1 VAAEDQLPL
10 SGQVTRVA
18 SVGRYRLFAEL
29 ARGGMGVVYLALVR
43 GPGNFN
49 KLFVVKVLKAHLAED
64 PKLVAMFLEEARLA
78 AKLSHPNV
86 VQTIEV
92 GSDAGCHYIAMEFL
106 DGQSH
111 YDVLSRAKRS
121 GERMPLHYQLH
132 VLVHLLEGLH
142 YAHEAKDFDG
152 TRLNLV
158 HRDVSPHNVFLSYDG
173 QIKILDFGIAKALD
187 STHDTRTGV
196 LKGKIAYMAP
206 EQAAGES
213 LDRRADVFAVGV
225 ILWEATVGRRMWDR
239 SLRDMQILHALMKAE
254 VPQPRIHAPDIDERV
269 ENIILKATAP
279 RADDRYATAAE
290 MQADVE
296 AYLAT
301 LGAPAFGSRDV
312 GRYVTTLFGEERER
326 IRAAIDEQVGLLRG
340 VSSGAYSKITMRK
353 LSIAAPGQ
361 GTPSGILPTTSDPGA
376 QTMTGPPEPS
386 GSYEDAR
393 ATVPPP
399 AKVRRRRRTIAT
411 ASLVTVGIVALAAV
425 GLLVHAQVTAAG
437 DPSPSTVPTAPAAPL
452 ATASAPAAA
461 TASATPAVSSNPGA
475 PPASAAAT
483 ASAAPSRSETP
494 SGPPRVPGPARGGGA
509 ARAIAGDGVPT
520 AAPAA
525 TPPGTATGPA
535 PTETTHVRQQIDT
548 ANPYGH

>member
-1 VAAEDQLPL
+1 MAAEDQLPL
-10 SGQVTRVA
+10 SGEVTRVA

-106 DGQSH
+106 DGQSL
-111 YDVLSRAKRS
+111 YDALSRAKRS

-132 VLVHLLEGLH
+132 VLVHLLEGLQ

-152 TRLNLV
+152 ARLNLV

-213 LDRRADVFAVGV
+213 LDRRADVFAAGV
-225 ILWEATVGRRMWDR
+225 ILWEAIVGRRMWDR

-254 VPQPRIHAPDIDERV
+254 IPQPRAHAPDIDPRV
-269 ENIILKATAP
+269 ETIILKATAP
-279 RADDRYATAAE
+279 RADDRYTTAAE
-290 MQADVE
+290 MQGDVE
-296 AYLAT
+296 AYLAAI
-301 LGAPAFGSRDV
+301 GAPSFGSRDV
-312 GRYVTTLFGEERER
+312 GRYVTALFGEERER

-353 LSIAAPGQ
+353 LSIAPPGQ
-361 GTPSGILPTTSDPGA
+361 GTPSGVLLTTSDPGA
-376 QTMTGPPEPS
+376 QTVTGPPEPS

-399 AKVRRRRRTIAT
+399 AKLRRRRRTIAT
-411 ASLVTVGIVALAAV
+411 ASLVIVGIVAVAAA
-425 GLLVHAQVTAAG
+425 GLLFHAQVTASSEA
-437 DPSPSTVPTAPAAPL
+437 SPSAVPTTPSVPAA
-452 ATASAPAAA
+452 TTSTRAAA
-461 TASATPAVSSNPGA
+461 SASATAAVASDPGA
-475 PPASAAAT
+475 PPASVAAT
-483 ASAAPSRSETP
+483 PSAAPARSETTN
-494 SGPPRVPGPARGGGA
+494 GPPHVPGPTRGGGA
-509 ARAIAGDGVPT
+509 RAVAVENVPT
-520 AAPAA
+520 AAPTP
-525 TPPGTATGPA
+525 TPPGTTTAPA